1 VTLIPELLA
10 VTGALTV
17 KLQLTPLN
25 ICGLLALVFC
35 MAVVWKWAKGKI

>member
-1 VTLIPELLA
+1 MNLIPELLA
-10 VTGALTV
+10 VTGALSF

-35 MAVVWKWAKGKI
+35 MAVIWKWAKGKI